1 MSLPRGRAI
10 WVVLALHA
18 VQAVFLI
25 WLALDAVFCCD
36 ALYYLHVGQGMLA
49 EGLLYDHHFEGYRS
63 YLVPLLSALIDGLP
77 LPAANASGS
86 SYPLAASLVF
96 WLISL
101 ACSLQILKHESLG
114 RYLVFAL
121 PTLLNPFVLAHI
133 PAPLQESAFVLL
145 CVPLLVLL
153 VAVQKSSA
161 TRTLGLALL
170 IFTLAYVIRGS
181 FIWLLVPLASFVL
194 FEAIRSGS
202 RWQRAKLAPLLLV
215 GLLATVPLLAPQS
228 WTMYQKF
235 PSIHPYPSTAVM
247 DFQIEMGVANLKYG
261 TLKMDDHW
269 TGMWYLSPYAYRPAE
284 ERTLGFYVRNPG
296 PGLLLIGSH
305 VWSGL
310 HYDVLTT
317 YVRVEELRIASPWLV
332 LSSLIV
338 AFGIIGLVQGWRS
351 RAEPEL
357 DLLLTLMVLLS
368 CAYTAFIA
376 TEARFGL
383 VGFVA
388 LSIAAAR
395 STAWP
400 EGRRAMLNAA
410 PLALIYALACL
421 LFNGLLLQTVRVVIN
436 GEVVPLFG

>member
-1 MSLPRGRAI
+1 MSGPGRPLAVI
-10 WVVLALHA
+10 LALHA
-18 VQAVFLI
+18 LQGAFLL

-49 EGLLYDHHFEGYRS
+49 EGLLYEHHFEGYRS
-63 YLVPLLSALIDGLP
+63 YLVPIMVASLDALP
-77 LPAANASGS
+77 LPAASASGS
-86 SYPLAASLVF
+86 SYPLAAGLVF

-101 ACSLQILKHESLG
+101 GCSLLILRQESLG

-121 PTLLNPFVLAHI
+121 PTLFNPFVLAHI

-153 VAVQKSSA
+153 VAVKRSSA
-161 TRTLGLALL
+161 NRTLGLALL

-181 FIWLLVPLASFVL
+181 FVWLLAPLALFVL
-194 FEAIRSGS
+194 FEAIRSGT
-202 RWQRAKLAPLLLV
+202 RWQQARLAPLLLV

-235 PSIHPYPSTAVM
+235 SSIDPYPSTAVM

-261 TLKMDDHW
+261 TLAIGDQW
-269 TGMWYLSPYAYRPAE
+269 TGMWYRSPFAELPVE
-284 ERTLGFYVRNPG
+284 ERTLGFYFRHPG
-296 PGLLLIGSH
+296 PGLLMMGSH

-338 AFGIIGLVQGWRS
+338 AFGIVGLIQGWRS
-351 RAEPEL
+351 RVEPEL

-383 VGFVA
+383 IGFIA

-395 STAWP
+395 PMAWP
-400 EGRRAMLNAA
+400 AGRRAMLDVA

-421 LFNGLLLQTVRVVIN
+421 LFNGLLLQTVWIAIN
-436 GEVVPLFG
+436 GEIMPLFG